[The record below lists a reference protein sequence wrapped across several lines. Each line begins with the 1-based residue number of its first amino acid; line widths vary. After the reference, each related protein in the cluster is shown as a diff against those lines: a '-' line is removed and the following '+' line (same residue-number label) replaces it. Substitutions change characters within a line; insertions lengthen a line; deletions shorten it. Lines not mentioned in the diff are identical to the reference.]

1 MNFKF
6 IKTFLFASALLF
18 LISIP
23 NDFSLVCNASEIV
36 TPYADVYVYKYR
48 RKNGILQKRLWNSSK
63 KLWAE
68 PYWHDA

>member
-6 IKTFLFASALLF
+6 IRNFFFVFALLF
-18 LISIP
+18 LVSIP
-23 NDFSLVCNASEIV
+23 NSFSLVCNASEIV

-48 RKNGILQKRLWNSSK
+48 RKNGILQKRLWNKSK
-63 KLWAE
+63 GTWAE